1 MLIRNLGNKLSWN
14 KFRVRYYSKDLSKSD
29 EKCRVSKIRNIGIMA
44 HIDAGKTTTT
54 ERMLYYSGSIKNMG
68 EVHDGN
74 TVTDYMEQERQRG
87 ITIVSAAVTFNW
99 KDHRFNLIDTPGH
112 IDFTMGVEQTLGVL
126 DGAVVILD
134 GSAGVEAQT
143 RTVWKQADKYSIPRL
158 VYVNKMD
165 RADAN
170 FHMCLE
176 SLESKFEVTALPVQL
191 PIKNDNGFVG
201 ILDLLTLEKIIFDKT
216 SQGTKLLRQKLA
228 ETEDGFLLE
237 RAREKRR
244 LLVDKL
250 STIDDGLANFI
261 IEQDSLDDIPTQV
274 IADSLRSSTIK
285 RKGMPVLLGSSYKN
299 IGVQPLMDAVIF
311 YLPSPDLHK
320 KASLYR
326 CFEDNLSARAFKIM
340 HDKQRGPITFFR
352 VYSGSLKKN
361 QKVYNAT
368 REKYEQGS
376 RLYAA
381 YADDY
386 EEIDEVTEGNIGGLA
401 GCKFTI
407 TGDLLTSSPA
417 VVSRAKNVAAKIK
430 NLDETEKDK
439 FFSAARIPDPVFFCS
454 IEPPSLSAQVPLE
467 NALKELEREDP
478 SLRVTLNEET
488 GQTVLGG
495 MGELHIDIIKERIK
509 IEYKIDVDLGPLQIA
524 YKETITQGIKDTLVS
539 HHKIGSTNHDVNVT
553 LSLIPNYEGKE
564 LLLFD
569 KTKESA
575 SNIAD
580 IHPKTMAAVKKG
592 VKMALNHGPK
602 LGCSL
607 IDVGVKLHWLEV
619 GRGTSDTMI
628 SSAIAQCIRK
638 MLEQSGIILLEPIM
652 KLEVVMPEEY
662 SSRVMGDLGKRRA
675 QIQEVTVR
683 GQYKVLRAS
692 VPLSELLGYSTTLR
706 IITSGNGSFS
716 SEFENYQSMGSV
728 EEQQAIKQITGF

>member
-1 MLIRNLGNKLSWN
+1 
-14 KFRVRYYSKDLSKSD
+14 
-29 EKCRVSKIRNIGIMA
+29 
-44 HIDAGKTTTT
+44 
-54 ERMLYYSGSIKNMG
+54 MG

-407 TGDLLTSSPA
+407 TGDLLTSSPT

-430 NLDETEKDK
+430 NLDEAEKDK

-509 IEYKIDVDLGPLQIA
+509 TEYKIDVDLGPLQIA

-602 LGCSL
+602 LGCPL

>member
-44 HIDAGKTTTT
+44 HIDA
-54 ERMLYYSGSIKNMG
+54 GSIKNMG

-602 LGCSL
+602 LG
-607 IDVGVKLHWLEV
+607 
-619 GRGTSDTMI
+619 
-628 SSAIAQCIRK
+628 
-638 MLEQSGIILLEPIM
+638 
-652 KLEVVMPEEY
+652 
-662 SSRVMGDLGKRRA
+662 VMGDLGKRRA